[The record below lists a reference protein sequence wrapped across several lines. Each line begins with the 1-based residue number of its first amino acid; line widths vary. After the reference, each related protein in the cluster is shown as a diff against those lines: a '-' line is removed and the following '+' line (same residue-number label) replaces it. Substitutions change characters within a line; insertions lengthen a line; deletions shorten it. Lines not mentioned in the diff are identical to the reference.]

1 MAETGLISTWED
13 LACACGGTTFLQ
25 LMALRAKPG
34 GGTTIGPAGW
44 QCSVCGARADMA
56 TMQRERQRRHR
67 LAELKA
73 LEAEIEATAPPDRGP
88 GQAAA
93 APRATSS
100 RPG

>member
-1 MAETGLISTWED
+1 MAEAGLIATWED
-13 LACACGGTTFLQ
+13 LACPCGGITFLQ

-44 QCSVCGARADMA
+44 QCSQCGDKADIA
-56 TMQRERQRRHR
+56 TMQRGAQRRQR

-73 LEAEIEATAPPDRGP
+73 LEEEIDATTPAG
-88 GQAAA
+88 A

-100 RPG
+100 RKS